1 MPKVTFSN
9 AKGILQEAGTGFQ
22 VNDAPILEE
31 IEALADSASFT
42 VTVNTSGDT
51 GSDLDG
57 KYFLIADASGTQFH
71 VWFDIDAHDAA
82 ADPDP
87 LDGESTSVEVDTV
100 AEGDTGA
107 TVAGKVATAINARAE
122 FTATAT
128 DEIVTVSCLELGQV
142 RLDLTN
148 GVSDLV
154 TIGDLEDIGVGEETF
169 AVAMVSNSSSTTSA
183 LATFG
188 VTNLAQANDQSVAGT
203 ATLAATAAGTKK
215 LICASTVEAGSSV
228 VVTYPNTVGVD
239 ATATFNTA
247 AQYVYLLSTGDGWA
261 VLASDLA

>member
-9 AKGILQEAGTGFQ
+9 AKGILQEAGSGFQ
-22 VNDAPILEE
+22 VNDTPILEE

-42 VTVNTSGDT
+42 VTVNTTGDT

-71 VWFDIDAHDAA
+71 VWFDIGNTGT

-87 LDGESTSVEVDTV
+87 LDGESTSVEVSTV
-100 AEGDTGA
+100 TAGDAGTV
-107 TVAGKVATAINARAE
+107 VAGFVATAINARAE

-154 TIGDLEDIGVGEETF
+154 TIGDLEGIGAGEETF

-215 LICASTVEAGSSV
+215 LIVLPASPGAGSSV
-228 VVTYPNTVGVD
+228 VVTYPDTAGVD
-239 ATATFNTA
+239 ATATFDTA
-247 AQYVYLLSTGDGWA
+247 EQYVYLLSTGDGWTA
-261 VLASDLA
+261 LASDLA